1 MSAFLRTVVVLTVLA
16 VIFGGLFTWR
26 FQQIDRQRELMSQPP
41 PPAAVETVEVT
52 SRRWQESI
60 TAIGSL
66 RAINGVEIAN
76 EVAGVVEAVAFESGG
91 QVEAGQ
97 VLIRLNA
104 DTDQAALETARAEA
118 RLALQRFER
127 FSELIEQQAVS
138 ESEFD
143 EARIN
148 YEAAVARAHE
158 QEALLDKKTIRAPF
172 SGMLGLRQVDL
183 GEYLAEGTAL
193 VGINMLDPIQVD
205 FSLPETGLARV
216 SPGDAVEVQV
226 AAFPGESF
234 SGEVLALDSSVVS
247 ASRMVRIRAQ
257 IANPELRL
265 RPGMFATVRTWRDV
279 WREVLTVPRTAI
291 SYNTYGDFVFAVV
304 ADDEGQTTV
313 ERVTVK
319 TGEVRAGE
327 VELIEGIGAQAQVVK
342 AGLLRLRNGQPVN
355 VVDES
360 GRPSERR

>member
-26 FQQIDRQRELMSQPP
+26 FQQIDRQRELMSQAP
-41 PPAAVETVEVT
+41 PPAAVEAVEVT

-60 TAIGSL
+60 TAIGAL
-66 RAINGVEIAN
+66 RAINGVELAN
-76 EVAGVVEAVAFESGG
+76 EVAGVVEAVDFESGE

-104 DTDQAALETARAEA
+104 EIDQAVLETRRVEA
-118 RLALQRFER
+118 RLALQRLER
-127 FSELIEQQAVS
+127 LSDLIEQQAVS

-143 EARIN
+143 DARLD
-148 YEAAVARAHE
+148 YEATVARVRE
-158 QEALLDKKTIRAPF
+158 QQALLDKKTIRAPF
-172 SGMLGLRQVDL
+172 SGVLGLRQVDL
-183 GEYLAEGTAL
+183 GEYLAEGTAF

-205 FSLPETGLARV
+205 FTLPERSLSQV

-234 SGEVLALDSSVVS
+234 SGKVLALDSSVVPE
-247 ASRMVRIRAQ
+247 SRTVRVRAQ
-257 IANPELRL
+257 MDNPELRL
-265 RPGMFATVRTWRDV
+265 RPGMFARVRTWRDV
-279 WREVLTVPRTAI
+279 YREVLTVPRTAI

-304 ADDEGQTTV
+304 ADDKGQTVV

-327 VELIEGIGAQAQVVK
+327 VEVTEGIGAQARVVK
-342 AGLLRLRNGQPVN
+342 AGLLRLRNGQPVE
-355 VVDES
+355 VVNKS
-360 GRPSERR
+360 GRPSEQR